1 MKSIKYHRKLES
13 SISEE
18 MRTSLFK
25 FAFVSRYL
33 PSVLNFEMTAS
44 NARVAN
50 LGKKGFIP

>member
-13 SISEE
+13 SRSEE